1 MARLLAVLC
10 VLGLIG
16 GLAVP
21 LSQAQTPRKS
31 IMVVDFA
38 DRVRG
43 WSGTREAVTTRVIS
57 KLRDDQTIRVLPRDR
72 VGEALQAAKVET
84 SGFIDWEDAQK
95 VAKTLEADY
104 VVMGEVT
111 AFDQQHQGGCL
122 PIVGCTYTI
131 TATVN
136 LRGKVLNAATGQF
149 VGEPKAEVRKQQ
161 GSVSIWVGPWWGHL
175 SMDNFDGQLIGKA
188 TLEAVEKFVGE
199 AKPQLK

>member
-1 MARLLAVLC
+1 MTRLLVVLCAVGLILAPPARL
-10 VLGLIG
+10 G
-16 GLAVP
+16 
-21 LSQAQTPRKS
+21 QAQAPRKTV
-31 IMVVDFA
+31 MVVDFA

-57 KLRDDQTIRVLPRDR
+57 RLRDDQAMRVLPRDR
-72 VGEALQAAKVET
+72 VVEALQAARVET
-84 SGFIDWEDAQK
+84 SGFVDWEDAQK
-95 VAKTLEADY
+95 VAKTLEAEY

-149 VGEPKAEVRKQQ
+149 VAEPKAEVKKQQ
-161 GSVSIWVGPWWGHL
+161 GSVAIWVGPWWGRL

-188 TLEAVEKFVGE
+188 TIEAVDKFVGE